1 MLHDSSSVCG
11 EGGQRPR
18 LDIFLFIPHHSVWD
32 VVSPLNL
39 GLLDL
44 ARLNA

>member
-1 MLHDSSSVCG
+1 MLHGSSSVCG

-18 LDIFLFIPHHSVWD
+18 LDIFLFIPDHSVWD
-32 VVSPLNL
+32 MVLPLNL
-39 GLLDL
+39 ELLDL